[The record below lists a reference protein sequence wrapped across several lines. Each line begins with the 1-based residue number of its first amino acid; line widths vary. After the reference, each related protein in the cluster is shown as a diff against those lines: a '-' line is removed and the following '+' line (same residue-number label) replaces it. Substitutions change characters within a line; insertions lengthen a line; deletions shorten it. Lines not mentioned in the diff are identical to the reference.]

1 MADKVR
7 SLRDPVEGESIS
19 SNHEVYFSGP
29 EKEALPDVC
38 KAVNH
43 FRSQQR
49 GEIAMT
55 DYVDIS

>member
-7 SLRDPVEGESIS
+7 SLREPTEGEFVTSD
-19 SNHEVYFSGP
+19 HEVYFFGP